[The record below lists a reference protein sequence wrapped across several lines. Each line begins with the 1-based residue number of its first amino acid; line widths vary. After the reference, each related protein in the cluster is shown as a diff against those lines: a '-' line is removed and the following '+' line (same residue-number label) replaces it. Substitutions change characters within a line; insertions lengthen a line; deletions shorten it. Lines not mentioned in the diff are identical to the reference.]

1 MLCHQ
6 MACEAGRPVVCV
18 PVPDQGYFHRG
29 GAPMKALIY
38 VILGLDLLYVAL
50 TYRNSNR

>member
-1 MLCHQ
+1 
-6 MACEAGRPVVCV
+6 
-18 PVPDQGYFHRG
+18 
-29 GAPMKALIY
+29 MKALIY